1 MMVLEMSPDFQNEDE
16 EGEEDDEDDKDDKDD
31 QIYLVIKSIYYLVI
45 NFIW

>member
-31 QIYLVIKSIYYLVI
+31 QIYRDKNDLLVKVI
-45 NFIW
+45 

>member
-31 QIYLVIKSIYYLVI
+31 QIQLVIKRSI
-45 NFIW
+45 IW

>member
-16 EGEEDDEDDKDDKDD
+16 EGEEDDEDDKDD

>member
-45 NFIW
+45 NVKK

>member
-16 EGEEDDEDDKDDKDD
+16 EGEEGDEDVS
-31 QIYLVIKSIYYLVI
+31 IIYYLVI

>member
-16 EGEEDDEDDKDDKDD
+16 EGEEDDQDDKDD

>member
-31 QIYLVIKSIYYLVI
+31 QIYLVIKSIYYPVI

>member
-16 EGEEDDEDDKDDKDD
+16 EGEEDDEDDKDD
-31 QIYLVIKSIYYLVI
+31 QIYLVIKSIYYLVT

>member
-16 EGEEDDEDDKDDKDD
+16 EGEEDDQDDKDD
-31 QIYLVIKSIYYLVI
+31 QIYLVIKIIYYLVI